1 MAIPESKI
9 RIVEGDTLYGGYYT
23 QEDIKEVIAYAKVRG
38 IDIVPDIDMPGHMLA
53 AISNYEGVSCFDETG
68 WGTTFSSP
76 VCPGKDSAIEFCKNV
91 YSELIELF
99 PYKYVHIGGDDVEK
113 TNW

>member
-38 IDIVPDIDMPGHMLA
+38 IDIVPEIDMPGHMLA
-53 AISNYEGVSCFDETG
+53 AISNYERGMLVSMKPD
-68 WGTTFSSP
+68 WGTTFILSRLSR
-76 VCPGKDSAIEFCKNV
+76 
-91 YSELIELF
+91 
-99 PYKYVHIGGDDVEK
+99 
-113 TNW
+113 